1 MNKRQQAIELLEMIP
16 ESKLDYIIAFL
27 QGAAIPEGPMD
38 TEGFGNEAPAELP
51 KEARGLERSMAA
63 LFDGNALLDEQIA
76 GDFSGM
82 DGMDDVYSA
91 LEDMARAEINLYQT
105 KDK

>member
-27 QGAAIPEGPMD
+27 QGAAIPDGSVN
-38 TEGFGNEAPAELP
+38 TENFEPEEPVELP

-63 LFDGNALLDEQIA
+63 LFDGNALLDEQIT
-76 GDFSGM
+76 GDFS
-82 DGMDDVYSA
+82 GMDDVYSA

-105 KDK
+105 KDKK

>member
-1 MNKRQQAIELLEMIP
+1 MNKRQQAMELLEVIP

-27 QGAAIPEGPMD
+27 QGAAIPDRPVSSEPLEEEPAD
-38 TEGFGNEAPAELP
+38 LPEAA
-51 KEARGLERSMAA
+51 KGLEKSMSA
-63 LFDGNALLDEQIA
+63 LFDGNALLDEQ
-76 GDFSGM
+76 DMPELSGM
-82 DGMDDVYSA
+82 DDIYAA

>member
-16 ESKLDYIIAFL
+16 DNKLDYIIAFL
-27 QGAAIPEGPMD
+27 QGAAIPDGTM
-38 TEGFGNEAPAELP
+38 EAEKFEPEEPVELP
-51 KEARGLERSMAA
+51 EAARGLERSMAA

-76 GDFSGM
+76 DDFS
-82 DGMDDVYSA
+82 GMDDVYSA